1 MEAVGTWNVPTPL
14 EEVHQDLETKE
25 RKKQLFYYH
34 QANAAVNALGAR
46 VTEGA
51 SPPRNP
57 CMCASGAGADRA
69 PPPRNP
75 CTCCSRGRAGSSCAP
90 CCARRLPLPR
100 RPHTTAACRRRCPRH
115 HSPTHIGY
123 ARPVTGLRPGRPRHG
138 HCFLVKLSLSLS
150 LSLFLSLSRAGGALL
165 SCRGRRRRRAL

>member
-46 VTEGA
+46 VTEEA
-51 SPPRNP
+51 SPPRTP

-69 PPPRNP
+69 PPPALLALVALAVV
-75 CTCCSRGRAGSSCAP
+75 RA
-90 CCARRLPLPR
+90 
-100 RPHTTAACRRRCPRH
+100 AA
-115 HSPTHIGY
+115 
-123 ARPVTGLRPGRPRHG
+123 ARPVARDTFQRRPPTNRARGSDGFALAKWPPAMSNAEKTNRCGGLLLEYSSVPG
-138 HCFLVKLSLSLS
+138 
-150 LSLFLSLSRAGGALL
+150 AGV
-165 SCRGRRRRRAL
+165 R